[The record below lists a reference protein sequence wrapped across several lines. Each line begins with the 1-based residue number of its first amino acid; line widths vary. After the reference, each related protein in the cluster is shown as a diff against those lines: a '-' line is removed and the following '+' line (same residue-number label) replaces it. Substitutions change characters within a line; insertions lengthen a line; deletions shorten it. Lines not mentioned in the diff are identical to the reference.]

1 MKYLQS
7 GGFQHQPLMRL
18 TLAFSLLLLLGLW
31 LTNWAMFLSRM
42 SLTPSSVAA
51 YYLGSEEEF
60 RNPKTAAA
68 LLETTHMHLPIMAVV
83 LLLLTHLLIFAPYSD
98 KAKVFF
104 VSASFLSALSN
115 EGSGWLV
122 RFVHPGFAWLKLLSF
137 LCLQAMLAF
146 LLFALGVFLRSGH
159 SGAPHHPAHSKR

>member
-1 MKYLQS
+1 MKYLQT
-7 GGFQHQPLMRL
+7 GGFQHQPFMRL
-18 TLAFSLLLLLGLW
+18 TLLFSLLMLTGLW

-60 RNPKTAAA
+60 RSPKTAAA
-68 LLETTHMHLPIMAVV
+68 LLETAHMHLPIMAVV
-83 LLLLTHLLIFAPYSD
+83 LLLLTHLLLFAPYSD
-98 KAKVFF
+98 RAKAFF
-104 VSASFLSALSN
+104 VCASFLSALSN

-122 RFVHPGFAWLKLLSF
+122 LFVHPGFAWLKLMSF

-146 LLFALGVFLRSGH
+146 LLFALAVFLRH
-159 SGAPHHPAHSKR
+159 SEAPPPPPRSKR

>member
-1 MKYLQS
+1 
-7 GGFQHQPLMRL
+7 MRL
-18 TLAFSLLLLLGLW
+18 TLAFSLLLLFGLW
-31 LTNWAMFLSRM
+31 ITNWAMFLSRM

-51 YYLGSEEEF
+51 YYLGSEEDF

-83 LLLLTHLLIFAPYSD
+83 LLLLTHLLIFASYSD

-137 LCLQAMLAF
+137 LCLQGMLAF
-146 LLFALGVFLRSGH
+146 LLLALAFFLREGSDH
-159 SGAPHHPAHSKR
+159 SYPHIQHPRR